1 MSAVNQRT
9 NMPAFRTILSTLIA
23 IRGSNGSSV
32 VYETRCECE
41 REECGGDSNV
51 SNNFDALQII
61 GAMADAYASVAP
73 NPVRDSGEHKA
84 QGAVVPNAIDAY
96 IRRKATNQGGEAN
109 E

>member
-1 MSAVNQRT
+1 MKTLKTAVST
-9 NMPAFRTILSTLIA
+9 TFAIHGGDELSL
-23 IRGSNGSSV
+23 

-51 SNNFDALQII
+51 SNNFDAVQII

-73 NPVRDSGEHKA
+73 NPVRDSGKHKA

-96 IRRKATNQGGEAN
+96 IKRKATNQGGEAN